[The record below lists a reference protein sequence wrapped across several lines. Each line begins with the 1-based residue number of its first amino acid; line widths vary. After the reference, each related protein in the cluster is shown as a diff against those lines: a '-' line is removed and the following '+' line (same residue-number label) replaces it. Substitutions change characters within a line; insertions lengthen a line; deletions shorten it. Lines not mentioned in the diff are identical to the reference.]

1 LNATTDGGS
10 QTTKEIIRAILD
22 RLPDDATWD
31 EILDEIYHEEKLEQD
46 LRSAEEGDTF
56 SQEEV
61 EVIMARWRA
70 SGGLDPL

>member
-1 LNATTDGGS
+1 MNATTDGGS